1 MIRNVFVCTD
11 TSKLYDLGFVKYQD
25 VLLYETNG
33 QHRIWIYPKRNNTIS
48 FVHHNFDTYNM
59 FKKMCELN
67 IVEVETIH
75 SYNNSKIEELEK
87 RIAELESRLSLNEA

>member
-1 MIRNVFVCTD
+1 MTRNVFVCTD
-11 TSKLYDLGFVKYQD
+11 TSKLFELGFVKHQD
-25 VLLYETNG
+25 VFLYSTNS
-33 QHRIWIYPKRNNTIS
+33 QHRIWIYPKRNNMIS

-75 SYNNSKIEELEK
+75 SYNTSKIEQLEQ
-87 RIAELESRLSLNEA
+87 RIAELESRLILNES